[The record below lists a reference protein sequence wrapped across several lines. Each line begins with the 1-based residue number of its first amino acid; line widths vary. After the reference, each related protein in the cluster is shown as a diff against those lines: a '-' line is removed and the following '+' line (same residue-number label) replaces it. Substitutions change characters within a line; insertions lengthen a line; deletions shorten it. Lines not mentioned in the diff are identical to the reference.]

1 MLWTLDTVSRLLFWC
16 GLSLLLAGVSKVLIP
31 LSFWLT
37 FSGAFLVLGNLHLL
51 LASFEITTTGKAVLV
66 TGCDSG
72 FGYALALRLD
82 ALGFHVFAGCLQA
95 SGESARDLASSAS
108 SRLRVIQLDI
118 TKEEEVNA
126 ALKEVKDLLSPGGK
140 GFHVFAGCLQAS
152 GESARDLASSASS
165 RLRVIQLDIT
175 KEEEVNA
182 ALKEVKDL
190 LSPGEELW
198 GLVNNAGISTFGA
211 VEWTSLPVFREV
223 ADVNLFGHI
232 RVTKAFLP
240 LIRKSKGRLVN
251 VTSAEGR
258 FTAPFVAAYELTK
271 HAMEAFS
278 DCLRHEM
285 QRFGVHVCVVEP
297 GNYTAGTKLNT
308 AERAKRLAASLW
320 SAMTDEVRHAYGKNN
335 FDRVVSSMESVTNTG
350 LVDLTSAVDAM
361 TKALTQRYPQAR
373 YTCMDSRLYIR
384 GLVAQHMPEW
394 IYDFLYVNEVRNVWY
409 N

>member
-1 MLWTLDTVSRLLFWC
+1 MLWTLDTASRLLFWC
-16 GLSLLLAGVSKVLIP
+16 GLSLLLAGVCKVLLP
-31 LSFWLT
+31 LSFWVT
-37 FSGAFLVLGNLHLL
+37 FSGAFLVLGNLYLL
-51 LASFEITTTGKAVLV
+51 LASFEITATGKAVLV
-66 TGCDSG
+66 TGCDTG
-72 FGYALALRLD
+72 FGHALALRLD

-95 SGESARDLASSAS
+95 SEEGAQNLASSAS

-118 TKEEEVNA
+118 TKEEEVNE
-126 ALKEVKDLLSPGGK
+126 ALKEVRS
-140 GFHVFAGCLQAS
+140 
-152 GESARDLASSASS
+152 
-165 RLRVIQLDIT
+165 
-175 KEEEVNA
+175 
-182 ALKEVKDL
+182 L

-211 VEWTSLPVFREV
+211 VEWTSLQTFQEV
-223 ADVNLFGHI
+223 TDVNVFGNI

-240 LIRKSKGRLVN
+240 LIRRAKGRLVY

-285 QRFGVHVCVVEP
+285 QQFGVHVCVVEP

-308 AERAKRLAASLW
+308 AERAKRLSASLW
-320 SAMTDEVRHAYGKNN
+320 SGMTDEVRHAYGKDK

-361 TKALTQRYPQAR
+361 AKALTQRFPQAR
-373 YTCMDSRLYIR
+373 YTCMDSSLYIR